1 MVAFR
6 LCDRGFACEHCPF
19 DAAMRRDP
27 LADTGSAS
35 PREGRAPV
43 DFPVDRL
50 YSEAHVWVQT
60 IREGRVRAGID
71 AYAAHLLHPVQ
82 HVDRVRG
89 PARMERGEPWCV
101 LQAEGGDV
109 PLALP
114 ISGRITGWNA
124 ALEESPVLATGEPYG
139 AGWIAEIALSDARDL
154 DRFVVAACAQE
165 RTLHDA
171 RQFRRAV
178 AFRLMSRDAV
188 PEPVLDVSFLNHTRR
203 LVGSDS
209 FVSLAREFL
218 H

>member
-1 MVAFR
+1 
-6 LCDRGFACEHCPF
+6 
-19 DAAMRRDP
+19 
-27 LADTGSAS
+27 
-35 PREGRAPV
+35 
-43 DFPVDRL
+43 
-50 YSEAHVWVQT
+50 
-60 IREGRVRAGID
+60 
-71 AYAAHLLHPVQ
+71 
-82 HVDRVRG
+82 
-89 PARMERGEPWCV
+89 MERGEPWCV

-178 AFRLMSRDAV
+178 AFRLM
-188 PEPVLDVSFLNHTRR
+188 VLDVSFLNHTRR